1 MNWIKEKCESL
12 LGIFV
17 EFPRVFILTVF
28 YVVAALVVMLAF
40 FLVLHSIAT
49 FNLMGTTPF
58 YNLIADN
65 YHILKW
71 GFLAV
76 PAAILLWGWADAEDL
91 YLKLRNRKYRF

>member
-28 YVVAALVVMLAF
+28 YVVTALVVMLGF
-40 FLVLHSIAT
+40 FPVLHSIAT

>member
-17 EFPRVFILTVF
+17 EFPRVFILIVF
-28 YVVAALVVMLAF
+28 YVVAAFVVMLAF
-40 FLVLHSIAT
+40 SPVLHSIAT

-58 YNLIADN
+58 YNLIEDN

-76 PAAILLWGWADAEDL
+76 PVAILLWGWADAEDL